1 MFNKRKHEST
11 DPRSPVV
18 KDMIPQIDLK
28 SHVLKDR
35 WNEVQEKLENDSYM
49 EFVRLNSKINC
60 KK

>member
-49 EFVRLNSKINC
+49 EFVRLNS
-60 KK
+60 